1 VLAYGAFLTAVI
13 NFLLIAFVL
22 FLIVQFIRKIRLR
35 EAQASPAPTE
45 TTLTERQLIEIRD
58 LLAAK

>member
-1 VLAYGAFLTAVI
+1 LTAVI